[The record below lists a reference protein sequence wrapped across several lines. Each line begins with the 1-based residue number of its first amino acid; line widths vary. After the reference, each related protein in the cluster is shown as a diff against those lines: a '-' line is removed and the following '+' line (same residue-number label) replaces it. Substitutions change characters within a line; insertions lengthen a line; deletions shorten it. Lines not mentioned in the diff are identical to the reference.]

1 MPAPYSTLCARVW
14 GPFQSCYHAGMRPP
28 ISTLI
33 STFLAATLLAGCN
46 PTYNWR
52 DYHAKDA
59 PYSVMF
65 PDKPATHT
73 RSVNLDGLNVNM
85 TMAAAQVEG
94 TIFAVGSGEAP
105 TDEQAEAALAA
116 MKTALVRNIG
126 ATIEREQTIKTSAAA
141 QAGPAR
147 ARAIEIIA
155 NGVQRGQPMRM
166 VAHLESRNR
175 RFYQVIVIGKAQDVR
190 GEHVE
195 MFLTS
200 FKLH

>member
-1 MPAPYSTLCARVW
+1 MRLPITPLLSFLCA
-14 GPFQSCYHAGMRPP
+14 
-28 ISTLI
+28 
-33 STFLAATLLAGCN
+33 AALLAGCN

-73 RSVNLDGLNVNM
+73 RSINLDGLTVNM

-105 TDEQAEAALAA
+105 SAEQAEAALAA
-116 MKTALVRNIG
+116 MQTALVRNIG

-141 QAGPAR
+141 QAAPAR
-147 ARAIEIIA
+147 AKAIEVIA
-155 NGVQRGQPMRM
+155 NGVQRGQAMRL
-166 VAHLESRNR
+166 VAHLESRDR

-190 GEHVE
+190 GENVE
-195 MFLTS
+195 MFLAS
-200 FKLH
+200 FKLR